1 MGVLSS
7 LEPKVVFDYFEQI
20 CGIPHGSS
28 NTKQISDYLVDFA
41 KDRNLW
47 YRQDELGNVIIKK
60 PGTAGYEQSSPVIIQ
75 GHIDMV
81 CEKDADCS
89 IDFTKDGLDLVI
101 DDNFVYAKGT
111 TLGGDDGIAVAFALA
126 ILDDKESIAHPPIEA
141 VFTVDEEIGLLG
153 AAGLDCSDLEG
164 KYFLNLDSE
173 EEGHL
178 LVSCAGGATVDIDL
192 PIAYEDEAN
201 WYTAEIAVVGA
212 TGGHSGVEII
222 KQGANASKVLG
233 NILVSLDAALDFR
246 IVSITGGKKDNVIP
260 KDSSVKIA
268 FSAKETLDEIMPL
281 LQQFSAIIK
290 EEYQLS
296 DPDIKI
302 TLASCKQEMVS
313 VMTKDSSERMEQILM
328 MVPNG
333 IVRMSADI
341 EGLVQTSLN
350 LGILETVAGEN
361 SHVNY
366 GFSVRSSVGTE
377 KEMLIE
383 QLQSIGKMFGADVS
397 VQGEYPAWEY
407 KKDSKLR
414 SLMVQIYK
422 DMYGEEPVVEAIHAG
437 LECGLFSD
445 KIKDLDC
452 VSYGPWIYDIHT
464 AKERLQID
472 SVKRTWEYTL
482 EVLKNLK

>member
-1 MGVLSS
+1 MGVLSN
-7 LEPKVVFDYFEQI
+7 LEPQVVFDYFEQI

-41 KDRNLW
+41 KARGLW
-47 YRQDELGNVIIKK
+47 YRQDEANNVIIKK
-60 PGTAGYEQSSPVIIQ
+60 PGTAGFEQSAPVIIQ
-75 GHIDMV
+75 GHMDMV
-81 CEKDADCS
+81 CEKESGCE
-89 IDFTKDGLDLVI
+89 IDFEKDGLDLAV
-101 DDNFVYAKGT
+101 DGNFVYAKGT

-126 ILDDKESIAHPPIEA
+126 ILDDKGTIEHPPIEA

-153 AAGLDCSDLEG
+153 AAALDCTDLGG

-192 PIAYEDEAN
+192 PITYENEAK
-201 WYTAEIAVVGA
+201 WYTAEISVVGA

-233 NILVSLDAALDFR
+233 NILVSLDAALDLH
-246 IVSITGGKKDNVIP
+246 IVSVTGGKKDNVIP
-260 KDSSVKIA
+260 KESSVKIA
-268 FSAKETLDEIMPL
+268 VSSKETIESIMQF

-290 EEYQLS
+290 DEYATS
-296 DPDIKI
+296 DPEIKI
-302 TLASCKQEMVS
+302 TLASCKEETVAVMSQDSQE
-313 VMTKDSSERMEQILM
+313 RLEQILM
-328 MVPNG
+328 TVPNG
-333 IVRMSADI
+333 IIRMSSDI

-350 LGILETVAGEN
+350 LGILETTVGADAK
-361 SHVNY
+361 VKY
-366 GFSVRSSVGTE
+366 GFSVRSSVSTE
-377 KEMLIE
+377 KQMLIE
-383 QLQSIGKMFGADVS
+383 QLQSIGRMLGANVS
-397 VQGEYPAWEY
+397 VAGEYPAWEY